1 MTKAI
6 DIDFNTSTQRYD
18 MRPARVRYSSVL
30 MAVLAILIPA
40 PLLAQAASTVRG
52 TVVAADNGQGVPS
65 ANVVIEGTPLGTQ
78 TDEKGDFS
86 LRVPAG
92 SGTLIVTRIGYART
106 VVVLSGRTSVQIP
119 VDRTVVALS
128 EVVVTGYGSQAR
140 SDITGSVASVGT
152 QRLEEKPN
160 LSIEQAMQGAAPGVT
175 VTTGSAGAEP
185 NLNIQVRGRNSI
197 SASTA
202 PLVVVDGIPYN
213 GNLAEIN
220 PSDIASLEILK
231 DASAAAI
238 YGSRGSNGVVLVT
251 SKKGTTG
258 KRRYRY
264 SGYAGTQRIANLPT
278 LMNAQQFAEFKC
290 VRRRTSPTQSCTDP
304 AILTATELKSI
315 AAGVDTDWAR
325 IGTRGGRQA
334 QHDFSL
340 DGGTSSTKY
349 YLGAA
354 ALKVEGVALNDHF
367 DRTTFR
373 ANLDQK
379 LGAWFNFGTNT
390 QIARTNRD
398 GVPVNF
404 STAFFSNPLISPYDA
419 NGNVLLVPWPEDPI
433 TNNVLENLSA
443 INDDQNNRMF
453 SSNFIQVSAPWI
465 KGLTLRV
472 NGGVDIAN
480 RRSGTY
486 FGRNTQTGLTS
497 NGSGIVNNSKRD
509 DWTLENILRFN
520 RTFGRHTLDLT
531 GLVSDQATN
540 LAIKGRRLAGFPNDS
555 NSYEFDSPLLNVAA
569 DTSLESRLLSRMGR
583 LNYSYDSRYLM
594 TLTSRRD
601 GFSGFGAN
609 NKYGTFPSL
618 ALGWNVSNES
628 FFPWKTTIDALKFR
642 FSYGKNGN
650 QAIRPYQT
658 LSQLDDRFYLNGDV
672 SAPGYI
678 PITLGNRDLKWETTL
693 SRNVG
698 MDLSMWRDRF
708 RVTLDG
714 YSAKTSDLLLR
725 RSISSVHGV
734 TSFTQNIGKTSN
746 RGFEVQLAT
755 INLDRGSF
763 RWSTDLN
770 VSVNRNKIVDL
781 YGNNTND
788 IASGWFIGQPIDVN
802 YGYVFDGIWQIGD
815 NIAGS
820 AQPTAQPGFVKVRDI
835 NGDGKIDPLDRTF
848 IGSLQPRYTGGL
860 TNTLKLSAFT
870 VSAFINTVQG
880 VTRSNQLLGTNL
892 VQTDVRRNAPLR
904 TYWTPENPINTYPSN
919 SNGSNPLSVPF
930 YEDASFVRLKDLSLS
945 YDVPQSASRRL
956 GTESLRVY
964 VNGRNLWTKTE
975 WTGLDPELEAQRA
988 VPLEK
993 VVTGGITVRF

>member
-1 MTKAI
+1 MKLFT
-6 DIDFNTSTQRYD
+6 FNTPSQRNG
-18 MRPARVRYSSVL
+18 MQPARVRNSV
-30 MAVLAILIPA
+30 VLFALLALALPA
-40 PLLAQAASTVRG
+40 QLLAQSPATVRG
-52 TVVAADNGQGVPS
+52 TVVSADNGQGVPS
-65 ANVVIEGTPLGTQ
+65 ANVIIEGTQIGTQ
-78 TDEKGDFS
+78 TDEKGDFN
-86 LRVPAG
+86 LRIPAG
-92 SGTLIVTRIGYART
+92 ATTLIVSRIGYART
-106 VVVLSGRTSVQIP
+106 AVAIAGRTTLQIP
-119 VDRTVVALS
+119 VARTVVALS

-152 QRLEEKPN
+152 ERLEEKPN
-160 LSIEQAMQGAAPGVT
+160 LSVEQALQGAAPGVR

-185 NLNIQVRGRNSI
+185 DVKIQVRGRNSI
-197 SASTA
+197 SASTS

-251 SKKGTTG
+251 SKKGISG
-258 KRRYRY
+258 KRRVRY
-264 SGYAGTQRIANLPT
+264 SGYTGTQRIANLPT

-290 VRRRTSPTQSCTDP
+290 VRRRTSPTQACNDP

-315 AAGVDTDWAR
+315 AAGTDTDWAR
-325 IGTRGGRQA
+325 IGTRSGRQA

-340 DGGTSSTKY
+340 DGGTASTKY
-349 YLGAA
+349 YLGAST
-354 ALKVEGVALNDHF
+354 LKVEGVALNDHF
-367 DRTTFR
+367 DRMTLR

-379 LGAWFNFGTNT
+379 ISSWLNFGTNT

-404 STAFFSNPLISPYDA
+404 STAFFSNPLISPYGAD
-419 NGNVLLVPWPEDPI
+419 GSVLLVPWPEDPI
-433 TNNVLENLSA
+433 TNNVLENLSVV
-443 INDDQNNRMF
+443 NDDQNNRMF
-453 SSNFIQVSAPWI
+453 SSNFLQVNAPWI
-465 KGLTLRV
+465 RGLSFRM
-472 NGGVDIAN
+472 NGGIDIAN

-486 FGRNTQTGLTS
+486 FGRNTQTGLTA
-497 NGSGIVNNSKRD
+497 NGSGNVNNSKRD

-520 RTFGRHTLDLT
+520 RAFGRHTLDLT
-531 GLVSDQATN
+531 GLLSDQATN
-540 LAIKGRRLAGFPNDS
+540 LAIDARRLAGFPNDS
-555 NSYEFDSPLLNVAA
+555 LNYQSESALLNVRA
-569 DTSLESRLLSRMGR
+569 DTTLESRLLSRMGR
-583 LNYSYDSRYLM
+583 VNYSYDSRYLI

-618 ALGWNVSNES
+618 ALGWNVSNEG
-628 FFPWKTTIDALKFR
+628 FFPWKSAVDALKFR

-678 PITLGNRDLKWETTL
+678 PVTLGNPDLKWETTL
-693 SRNVG
+693 SRNIGV
-698 MDLSMWRDRF
+698 DLSMWRDRF
-708 RVTLDG
+708 RMTLDT
-714 YSAKTSDLLLR
+714 YSARTSDLLLR

-746 RGFEVQLAT
+746 KGFEVQLGT
-755 INLDRGSF
+755 VNLDRGSF

-781 YGNNTND
+781 YGNSTND

-802 YGYVFDGIWQIGD
+802 YGYVFDGIFQVGD
-815 NIAGS
+815 NIAAS
-820 AQPTAQPGFVKVRDI
+820 AQPTAQPGFVRVKDV
-835 NGDGKIDPLDRTF
+835 NGDGKIDPSDRTF
-848 IGSLQPRYTGGL
+848 IGNLEPRYTGGL
-860 TNTLKLSAFT
+860 TNTLKVSAFTLSAFL
-870 VSAFINTVQG
+870 NTVQG

-919 SNGSNPLSVPF
+919 SNGSNPLAVPF
-930 YEDASFVRLKDLSLS
+930 YEDASFVRLKDVSLS
-945 YDVPQSASRRL
+945 YDVPSSASRRL

-964 VNGRNLWTKTE
+964 INGRNLWTRTN
-975 WTGLDPELEAQRA
+975 WTGLDPELEGQRA